1 MDYYQTL
8 GVSQT
13 ASGPEIKKAYRRLA
27 KKLHPDRNPGDSDA
41 EARFKQVGEAYNI
54 LSDPEKRQ
62 AYDQYGKSAFDGT
75 GNTRQQ
81 NPFEGFGFGDF
92 GGFGDIFAD
101 LFGGGSQSRSSRQ
114 QRDRHV
120 TVQVMLTL
128 SELIKGTTQTV
139 TLTVHEVCETCE
151 GTGLEPG
158 TQPETCPDCQGS
170 GNINLTRGFM
180 SITQTCPTCQGS
192 GRIIKTPCLKCHGH
206 GKSIKTENVDIE
218 IPPGLKPGQMLQI
231 PGGGNEGGDLLVAI
245 QTYGHEHVQIA
256 GNDLVARQAISCL
269 LACTGGTI
277 EVQTYDG
284 IKKVVVPAGI
294 QSGAKLR
301 LNNLG
306 LPTEINSSRRGSF
319 IVIVDL
325 EVPKN
330 LSKENIEIIKK
341 VQESIR

>member
-8 GVSQT
+8 GVSKN

-27 KKLHPDRNPGDSDA
+27 KKLHPDRNPGNEEA
-41 EARFKQVGEAYNI
+41 ETKFKQVGEAYNI

-62 AYDQYGKSAFDGT
+62 AYDQYGKSAFDGS

-81 NPFEGFGFGDF
+81 NPFEGFGFGNF
-92 GGFGDIFAD
+92 GDFGDIFSD
-101 LFGGGSQSRSSRQ
+101 LFGGRQQSRSSRQ

-128 SELIKGTTQTV
+128 SELIKGTTKTV
-139 TLTVHEVCETCE
+139 TLTVHELCNVCD

-158 TQPETCPDCQGS
+158 TQPETCPDCHGS

-180 SITQTCPTCQGS
+180 SITQTCPTCNGT
-192 GRIIKTPCLKCHGH
+192 GRIIKTPCLSCHGH
-206 GKSIKTENVDIE
+206 GKKVKTENVDVE

-231 PGGGNEGGDLLVAI
+231 PGGGNDGGDLLVAI
-245 QTYGHEHVQIA
+245 DTYGHEGVHIS
-256 GNDLVARQAISCL
+256 GCDLVTRLPISCL

-277 EVQTYDG
+277 EVETFDG
-284 IKKVVVPAGI
+284 MKKVTVPAGI
-294 QSGAKLR
+294 QPGSKLR
-301 LNNLG
+301 LSKLG
-306 LPTEINSSRRGSF
+306 LPMGVNSKDRGNF
-319 IVIVDL
+319 MVVVDL

-330 LSKENIEIIKK
+330 LSKENIEMIKK
-341 VQESIR
+341 VQENIL